1 MDVAWAEAQLRVRK
15 QMDEWW
21 TRGASDY
28 GERPWGGGHDHG
40 TFAASWI
47 EHLRL
52 TGNPHLREFL
62 TRLRGS
68 CLQWAPGAFT
78 HGYWPRQEAHH
89 GPEHFIIF
97 LARMW
102 RMDPA
107 DAETAAALD
116 DAAEHTGNWAHGV
129 PHWYDYNRSRFISWS
144 LGTEVVGEE
153 ARFAYQSPEHFK
165 VLQMALVAHLATGNR
180 RYLDLASGYADFWAG
195 HILEGAIP
203 AVLFPVNDP
212 EQIERRY
219 GERLGAERRLARP
232 DVLERHVA
240 AWSIDTFL
248 DLFEL
253 VGERR
258 YLDVA
263 RVMLEGLVRHV
274 GDPYADPV
282 APLFSRYRRLSG
294 DRGFDAALLLAI
306 PASHARQDP
315 ARSNTMVFDDGP
327 APHPMGLGRRRD
339 APRWG
344 YRDPDGGLFE
354 ETGPSPAALMLRF
367 ELTGDEAAA
376 TRAFELAAARM
387 GLALAAGLG
396 HGWNHGCAGNTVHAV
411 AFGHGRMP
419 GAGAVMATLY
429 PATVGASRF
438 CSTERHWLSY
448 ELDDGTAG
456 LPEACAALL
465 RVELTGDASLL
476 LVNKSDSRIGL
487 QIRPGGPEVKLRA
500 PGVNGE
506 GLPQQRDDSFRLLLE
521 REEQACIE
529 MHLARRGQQPGM
541 EG

>member
-1 MDVAWAEAQLRVRK
+1 MEASWVGAQMHLRE
-15 QMDEWW
+15 QMDQWW
-21 TRGASDY
+21 GRGVSDY
-28 GERPWGGGHDHG
+28 GERAWGGGHDQG

-52 TGNPHLREFL
+52 TGNAQLRDFIA
-62 TRLRGS
+62 RLRAS
-68 CLQWAPGAFT
+68 CLQWGPGAFT

-97 LARMW
+97 LARLW
-102 RMDPA
+102 RMDPT
-107 DAETAAALD
+107 DAEIAEALD
-116 DAAEHTGNWAHGV
+116 DAAEHIGNWAHGV

-203 AVLFPVNDP
+203 AVLFPLTDP
-212 EQIERRY
+212 EQIARRY
-219 GERLGAERRLARP
+219 GERLSGERRLPRLDA
-232 DVLERHVA
+232 LERHVA

-253 VGERR
+253 AGESR
-258 YLDVA
+258 YLDVV
-263 RVMLEGLVRHV
+263 RVMLEGLVRHA

-294 DRGFDAALLLAI
+294 DGGFDAELLLAI
-306 PASHARQDP
+306 PAPHAEYD
-315 ARSNTMVFDDGP
+315 ALRSNVMAFDDGP

-339 APRWG
+339 APLWG
-344 YRDPDGGLFE
+344 YRDGDGQLFE

-367 ELTGDEAAA
+367 ELTGEEAAA

-387 GLALAAGLG
+387 GLALGAGLG
-396 HGWNHGCAGNTVHAV
+396 HGWSHGCAGNTVSAV

-448 ELDDGTAG
+448 ELDDGTVG
-456 LPEACAALL
+456 LPESCAALL
-465 RVELTGDASLL
+465 RIELTGDASLL
-476 LVNKSDSRIGL
+476 LANTSDGRLGL

-521 REEQACIE
+521 RGEQACIE

-541 EG
+541 GG